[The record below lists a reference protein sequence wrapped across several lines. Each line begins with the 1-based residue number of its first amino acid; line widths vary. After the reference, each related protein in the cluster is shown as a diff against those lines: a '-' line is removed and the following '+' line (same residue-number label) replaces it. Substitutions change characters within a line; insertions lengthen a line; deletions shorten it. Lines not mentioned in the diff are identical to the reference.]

1 VRAWVE
7 REGRRAAAS
16 AGGQRGALSLPNIL
30 VAQLWH
36 CAKISVKIN
45 RMSLWKKLLW
55 IGVTIL
61 GLGAIGVLA
70 LSRGE
75 QISALWIIV
84 AGLCATAV
92 SYRFYSKWLAT
103 KVLVLNDE
111 RATPAVV
118 RNDGKDFVPTNRW
131 MVFGHHFA
139 AIAGPG
145 PLVGPVLAAQF
156 GFLPG
161 TLWILI
167 GATLGG
173 AVHDMIIL
181 FASVRR
187 GGKTLGQMVKEE
199 IGPGVGAL
207 ALISV
212 LAIMTILLA
221 VLALVVVQ
229 ALAKSPWGVF
239 TIAMTIP
246 IALIMGA
253 GLRSGRVS
261 VTAVT
266 IFGVIG
272 LGFAVW
278 GGQFL
283 AHFPALEIWFRHD
296 EKWIAWAI
304 MIYGLAASILPV
316 WMLLTP
322 RDYLSTFLKL
332 GTVAALAIAV
342 VLIHPALQMPA
353 ITKFIDGSGLV
364 FAGPVFPFVCITI
377 ACGAVSGF
385 HSLIASGTTPKM
397 LGRESRI
404 RDIGY
409 GAMVTEMMVAL
420 MAMIAACVLQPG
432 EYFAINSKG
441 APTEVVAKVSGAGFP
456 VTEQG
461 MNTLAHNLGES
472 TMFNRAGGAPT
483 FAVGMAHM
491 FAGISSSPT
500 ALALWYHFAIMF
512 EALFILT
519 TIDAG
524 TRVGRFLL
532 QDLLGNLWRP
542 LGNTRSWS
550 ANFFSSFLLVAAWG
564 WFLYQGI
571 IDPLGGINTLWPL
584 FGLAN
589 QLLSVIALCLATTIL
604 IKMQKTKYLFITLV
618 PLVFMCI
625 VTFSAGYLKIF
636 SANPNL
642 GLLSGAQS
650 FIEKAG
656 SLETGKAA
664 ELVRQAAVWRFDAV
678 VAASFLVLVLLIV
691 LGSANQWWQLIRGTK
706 PVVLRESEFVSIDAA
721 TSGVGSE
728 AVA

>member
-1 VRAWVE
+1 
-7 REGRRAAAS
+7 
-16 AGGQRGALSLPNIL
+16 
-30 VAQLWH
+30 
-36 CAKISVKIN
+36 
-45 RMSLWKKLLW
+45 MSLWKKLLW
-55 IGVTIL
+55 VGVTLL
-61 GLGAIGVLA
+61 GLASLAVLA

-75 QISALWIIV
+75 QISALWIV
-84 AGLCATAV
+84 TAGFCAAAI
-92 SYRFYSKWLAT
+92 SYRFYSKWIAA
-103 KVLVLNDE
+103 KILVLNDE
-111 RATPAVV
+111 CGTPAVV
-118 RNDGKDFVPTNRW
+118 KNDGKDFVPTNRW

-139 AIAGPG
+139 AITGPG

-173 AVHDMIIL
+173 AVHDMIVL

-199 IGPGVGAL
+199 IGGGVGVL
-207 ALISV
+207 AMISV
-212 LAIMTILLA
+212 LAIMIILLA

-246 IALIMGA
+246 TALIMGF
-253 GLRSGRVS
+253 GLRSGKFN
-261 VTAVT
+261 VTVIT
-266 IFGVIG
+266 VIG
-272 LGFAVW
+272 LVGLGLGVW

-283 AHFPALEIWFRHD
+283 GNFPAIEAWFRHD
-296 EKWIAWAI
+296 ATWIAWAI

-332 GTVAALAIAV
+332 GTVAALAVAV
-342 VLIHPALQMPA
+342 ILIHPTLQMPA
-353 ITKFIDGSGLV
+353 LTKFIDGSGLV

-397 LGRESRI
+397 LGRESRV

-409 GAMVTEMMVAL
+409 GAMITEMMVAL
-420 MAMIAACVLQPG
+420 MALIAASVLQPG
-432 EYFAINSKG
+432 QYFAINMKG
-441 APTEVVAKVSGAGFP
+441 SPTEVVQKVSAEGFP
-456 VTEQG
+456 VTASEMLVLGQ
-461 MNTLAHNLGES
+461 NLGEK

-491 FAGISSSPT
+491 FARVSSSPT

-532 QDLLGNLWRP
+532 QDLLGNVWKP
-542 LGNTRSWS
+542 LGNTRSWT
-550 ANFFSSFLLVAAWG
+550 ANFFSSVLLVAAWG
-564 WFLYQGI
+564 WFLYQGV

-589 QLLSVIALCLATTIL
+589 QLLSVIALCLGTTLL
-604 IKMQKTKYLFITLV
+604 IKMGKARYLFITIV
-618 PLVFMCI
+618 PLLFMAV
-625 VTFSAGYLKIF
+625 VTFSAGYMKIF
-636 SANPNL
+636 SPDPNL
-642 GLLSGAQS
+642 GLLASARLA
-650 FIEKAG
+650 IEKSAEAADAG
-656 SLETGKAA
+656 AA
-664 ELVRQAAVWRFDAV
+664 AVLIRQATMYRIDVF

-691 LGSANQWWQLIRGTK
+691 IGSAVEWYRLLVGHKRVQLH
-706 PVVLRESEFVSIDAA
+706 ESEFVSLAEVA
-721 TSGVGSE
+721 TS
-728 AVA
+728 

>member
-1 VRAWVE
+1 MT
-7 REGRRAAAS
+7 
-16 AGGQRGALSLPNIL
+16 I
-30 VAQLWH
+30 
-36 CAKISVKIN
+36 
-45 RMSLWKKLLW
+45 WKKVIW
-55 IGVTIL
+55 FAVAAL
-61 GLGAIGVLA
+61 GTGAIAVLA

-75 QISALWIIV
+75 QVSALWIIV
-84 AGLCATAV
+84 AGLCALSI

-118 RNDGKDFVPTNRW
+118 QNDGKDFVPTNRW

-173 AVHDMIIL
+173 GVHDMIVL

-187 GGKTLGQMVKEE
+187 RGKTLGQMVKEE
-199 IGPGVGAL
+199 IGRGVGVL

-212 LAIMTILLA
+212 LAIMIILLA

-229 ALAKSPWGVF
+229 ALASSPWGVF

-246 IALIMGA
+246 VALIMGF
-253 GLRSGRVS
+253 GLRTGRVNVGL
-261 VTAVT
+261 VTA
-266 IFGVIG
+266 FGLLG
-272 LGFAVW
+272 LLFAVW

-283 AHFPALEIWFRHD
+283 AHFPALEAWFRHD
-296 EKWIAWAI
+296 QKWLAWAI
-304 MIYGLAASILPV
+304 ILYGLAASILPV
-316 WMLLTP
+316 WLLLTP

-332 GTVAALAIAV
+332 GTVAALALAV
-342 VLIHPALQMPA
+342 IVLHPTLLMPS
-353 ITKFIDGSGLV
+353 ISRFVDGTGLV
-364 FAGPVFPFVCITI
+364 FAGPVFPFVFITI

-385 HSLIASGTTPKM
+385 HSLVASGTTPKM
-397 LGRESRI
+397 IGRESRI
-404 RDIGY
+404 RQIGY

-432 EYFAINSKG
+432 EYFAINAKG
-441 APTEVVAKVSGAGFP
+441 APSEVVAKVSASGFP
-456 VTEQG
+456 VTEQQ
-461 MNTLAHNLGES
+461 MNALATDLGES

-491 FAGISSSPT
+491 FAGISASPT
-500 ALALWYHFAIMF
+500 AMALWYHFAIMF

-550 ANFFSSFLLVAAWG
+550 ANLFSSVLLVAAWG
-564 WFLYQGI
+564 WFLYQGVV
-571 IDPLGGINTLWPL
+571 DPLGGINSLWPL

-589 QLLSVIALCLATTIL
+589 QLLSVVALCLGTTIL
-604 IKMQKTKYLFITLV
+604 IKMKKAKYLFVTLV
-618 PLVFMCI
+618 PLCFMCA

-636 SANPNL
+636 SVDPKI
-642 GLLSGAQS
+642 GFLSGAAALVQN
-650 FIEKAG
+650 AG
-656 SLETGKAA
+656 AVGVDKAA
-664 ELVRQAAVWRFDAV
+664 QLTRQAAVWRFDAL
-678 VAASFLVLVLLIV
+678 VAFGFLVLVLLIV
-691 LGSANQWWQLIRGTK
+691 LGSAKHWWQLMHGTRRIE
-706 PVVLRESEFVSIDAA
+706 LHESEFVPLAQLESAPVIGA
-721 TSGVGSE
+721 
-728 AVA
+728 

>member
-1 VRAWVE
+1 M
-7 REGRRAAAS
+7 
-16 AGGQRGALSLPNIL
+16 N
-30 VAQLWH
+30 
-36 CAKISVKIN
+36 
-45 RMSLWKKLLW
+45 LWKKSLW
-55 IGVTIL
+55 CAVTLL
-61 GLGAIGVLA
+61 GLGAVYVLA

-84 AGLCATAV
+84 AGLCATSI
-92 SYRFYSKWLAT
+92 SYRFYSSWLAT
-103 KVLVLNDE
+103 KVLVLNE
-111 RATPAVV
+111 GRATPAVLQ
-118 RNDGKDFVPTNRW
+118 NDSKDYVPTNRW

-161 TLWILI
+161 TLWILV

-173 AVHDMIIL
+173 GVHDMIVL
-181 FASVRR
+181 FASIRR

-199 IGPGVGAL
+199 IGRGVGAL

-212 LAIMTILLA
+212 LAIMIILLA

-229 ALAKSPWGVF
+229 ALAQSPWGVF
-239 TIAMTIP
+239 TIAVTIP
-246 IALIMGA
+246 VALIMGI
-253 GLRSGRVS
+253 GLRTGKVN
-261 VTAVT
+261 VMAVT
-266 IFGVIG
+266 IFGLLG
-272 LGFAVW
+272 LAFGVW

-283 AHFPALEIWFRHD
+283 AHFPAIEAWFRHD
-296 EKWIAWAI
+296 QKWLAWAI
-304 MIYGLAASILPV
+304 MIYGLAASVLPV

-332 GTVAALAIAV
+332 GTVALLAVAV
-342 VLIHPALQMPA
+342 VLIHPPLQMPS

-397 LGRESRI
+397 LRRESRI
-404 RDIGY
+404 RSIGY

-432 EYFAINSKG
+432 EYFAINTKG
-441 APTEVVAKVSGAGFP
+441 TPTEVVERVSAAGFP
-456 VTEQG
+456 VTEQQ
-461 MNTLAHNLGES
+461 MTRLASDLGES

-491 FAGISSSPT
+491 FSRISTGPT

-532 QDLLGNLWRP
+532 QDFLGNLWRP

-550 ANFFSSFLLVAAWG
+550 ANLFSSVLLVAAWG
-564 WFLYQGI
+564 WFLYVGV
-571 IDPLGGINTLWPL
+571 IDPLGGINSLWPL

-589 QLLSVIALCLATTIL
+589 QLLSVVALCLGTTIL
-604 IKMQKTKYLFITLV
+604 IKMHKAKYLFVTVL
-618 PLVFMCI
+618 PLCFMCA
-625 VTFSAGYLKIF
+625 VTFSAGYLKVF
-636 SANPNL
+636 SPDPKL
-642 GLLSGAQS
+642 GFLSGARS
-650 FIEKAG
+650 LLNEAAG
-656 SLETGKAA
+656 IVDSAKAA
-664 ELVRQAAVWRFDAV
+664 NLARQAGVWQFDAL
-678 VAASFLVLVLLIV
+678 VAVFFLVLVLMIV
-691 LGSANQWWQLIRGTK
+691 LGSARQWWRLLLGRKPLI
-706 PVVLRESEFVSIDAA
+706 LYESEFVAISAA
-721 TSGVGSE
+721 QL
-728 AVA
+728 AKF

>member
-1 VRAWVE
+1 MTLLGV
-7 REGRRAAAS
+7 AS
-16 AGGQRGALSLPNIL
+16 LA
-30 VAQLWH
+30 
-36 CAKISVKIN
+36 
-45 RMSLWKKLLW
+45 
-55 IGVTIL
+55 
-61 GLGAIGVLA
+61 VLA
-70 LSRGE
+70 MSRGE
-75 QISALWIIV
+75 QISALWIV
-84 AGLCATAV
+84 TAGFCAAAI
-92 SYRFYSKWLAT
+92 SYRFYSKWIAT

-111 RATPAVV
+111 RATPALVK
-118 RNDGKDFVPTNRW
+118 NDGKDFVPTNRW

-173 AVHDMIIL
+173 AVHDMIVL

-199 IGPGVGAL
+199 VAPGVGVL

-212 LAIMTILLA
+212 LAIMIILLA

-229 ALAKSPWGVF
+229 ALAKSPWGMF

-246 IALIMGA
+246 TALIMGF
-253 GLRSGRVS
+253 GLRAGKFN
-261 VTAVT
+261 VTVIT
-266 IFGVIG
+266 IIG
-272 LGFAVW
+272 LMGLGLGVW

-283 AHFPALEIWFRHD
+283 ANFPTIEAWFRHD
-296 EKWIAWAI
+296 ATWIAWAI

-342 VLIHPALQMPA
+342 VVIHPTLQMPSL
-353 ITKFIDGSGLV
+353 TKFIDGSGLV

-385 HSLIASGTTPKM
+385 HSLISSGTTPKM
-397 LGRESRI
+397 LARESLV

-409 GAMVTEMMVAL
+409 GAMITEMMVAL
-420 MAMIAACVLQPG
+420 MALIAASVLQPG
-432 EYFAINSKG
+432 QYFAINMKG
-441 APTEVVAKVSGAGFP
+441 TPTEIVQKVSDAGFP
-456 VTEQG
+456 VTEQE
-461 MNTLAHNLGES
+461 MSILAKDLGEQ
-472 TMFNRAGGAPT
+472 TMYNRAGGAPT

-491 FAGISSSPT
+491 FARVTSSST

-532 QDLLGNLWRP
+532 QDLLGNVWRP

-550 ANFFSSFLLVAAWG
+550 ANFLTSVLLVAAWG
-564 WFLYQGI
+564 WFLYQGVV
-571 IDPLGGINTLWPL
+571 DPLGGVNTLWPL

-589 QLLSVIALCLATTIL
+589 QLLSVIALCLCTTIL
-604 IKMQKTKYLFITLV
+604 IKMQKTRYVYITLA
-618 PLVFMCI
+618 PLLFMCA
-625 VTFSAGYLKIF
+625 VTFSAGYLKVF
-636 SANPNL
+636 SADPKL
-642 GLLSGAQS
+642 GFLSGAESLAAQAVA
-650 FIEKAG
+650 IVDPAKAH
-656 SLETGKAA
+656 
-664 ELVRQAAVWRFDAV
+664 ELLRQAWVWKIDAV
-678 VAASFLVLVLLIV
+678 VAGFFMLFVFLIV
-691 LGSANQWWQLIRGTK
+691 IGSAAQWWQLIRGTK
-706 PVVLRESEFVSIDAA
+706 PVVLRENEFVPV
-721 TSGVGSE
+721 TQLEPVGL
-728 AVA
+728 

>member
-1 VRAWVE
+1 
-7 REGRRAAAS
+7 
-16 AGGQRGALSLPNIL
+16 
-30 VAQLWH
+30 
-36 CAKISVKIN
+36 
-45 RMSLWKKLLW
+45 MSLWKKLLW
-55 IGVTIL
+55 LVVSALGVV
-61 GLGAIGVLA
+61 AIAILA

-84 AGLCATAV
+84 AGLCALSI
-92 SYRFYSKWLAT
+92 SYRFYSKWLAAR
-103 KVLVLNDE
+103 VLVLNEE
-111 RATPAVV
+111 RATPAVLQ
-118 RNDGKDFVPTNRW
+118 NDGKDYVPTNRW

-173 AVHDMIIL
+173 GVHDMIML
-181 FASVRR
+181 FASIRR

-199 IGPGVGAL
+199 IGRGVGAL

-212 LAIMTILLA
+212 LAIMIILLA

-229 ALAKSPWGVF
+229 ALAESPWGVF

-246 IALIMGA
+246 VALIMGI
-253 GLRSGRVS
+253 GLRTGKVN
-261 VTAVT
+261 VLAVT
-266 IFGVIG
+266 IFGLIG
-272 LGFAVW
+272 LAFGVW

-283 AHFPALEIWFRHD
+283 ADFPAIEAWFRHD
-296 EKWIAWAI
+296 QKWLAWAI

-332 GTVAALAIAV
+332 GTVVMLAAAV
-342 VLIHPALQMPA
+342 VLINPTLQMSA
-353 ITKFIDGSGLV
+353 ITKFIDGTGLV

-397 LGRESRI
+397 VRRESRI
-404 RDIGY
+404 RTIGY

-432 EYFAINSKG
+432 EYFAINTKG
-441 APTEVVAKVSGAGFP
+441 APAEVVAKVSAAGFP
-456 VTEQG
+456 VTEVEMQQ
-461 MNTLAHNLGES
+461 LATNLGES

-491 FAGISSSPT
+491 FARVSASPT
-500 ALALWYHFAIMF
+500 ALGLWYHFAIMF

-532 QDLLGNLWRP
+532 QDFLGNLWRP

-550 ANFFSSFLLVAAWG
+550 ANVFASVLLVAAWG
-564 WFLYQGI
+564 WFLYEGVV
-571 IDPLGGINTLWPL
+571 DPLGGINSLWPL

-589 QLLSVIALCLATTIL
+589 QLLSVVALCLATTIL
-604 IKMQKTKYLFITLV
+604 IKMHKAKYLFVTVL
-618 PLVFMCI
+618 PLVFMCV
-625 VTFSAGYLKIF
+625 VTFSAGYLKVF
-636 SANPNL
+636 SSDPRL
-642 GLLSGAQS
+642 GFLSGAR
-650 FIEKAG
+650 
-656 SLETGKAA
+656 SLLHEATGITDPARAA
-664 ELVRQAAVWRFDAV
+664 DLVRQAGVWRFDAL
-678 VAASFLVLVLLIV
+678 VAIFFLALVLLIV
-691 LGSANQWWQLIRGTK
+691 IGSAKQWWQLLRGTK
-706 PVVLRESEFVSIDAA
+706 RVVLHESEFVPISAA
-721 TSGVGSE
+721 QLAE
-728 AVA
+728 F

>member
-1 VRAWVE
+1 M
-7 REGRRAAAS
+7 
-16 AGGQRGALSLPNIL
+16 
-30 VAQLWH
+30 
-36 CAKISVKIN
+36 SV
-45 RMSLWKKLLW
+45 WKKLLW
-55 IGVTIL
+55 FAVAAL
-61 GLGAIGVLA
+61 GTGAVAVLA
-70 LSRGE
+70 LSRNE
-75 QISALWIIV
+75 HISALWIIV
-84 AGLCATAV
+84 AGLCALSI
-92 SYRFYSKWLAT
+92 SYRFYSKWLAA

-111 RATPAVV
+111 RATPAVLQ
-118 RNDGKDFVPTNRW
+118 NDSKDFVPTNRW

-173 AVHDMIIL
+173 GVHDMIIL

-199 IGPGVGAL
+199 IGRGVGAL
-207 ALISV
+207 ALVSV
-212 LAIMTILLA
+212 LAIMIILLA

-229 ALAKSPWGVF
+229 ALAESPWGVF

-246 IALIMGA
+246 VALIMGI
-253 GLRSGRVS
+253 GLRTGKVS
-261 VTAVT
+261 VMAVT
-266 IFGVIG
+266 IFGLLG
-272 LGFAVW
+272 LAFGVW

-283 AHFPALEIWFRHD
+283 AHFPAIEAWFRHD
-296 EKWIAWAI
+296 QKWLAWAI
-304 MIYGLAASILPV
+304 MTYGLAASILPV

-332 GTVAALAIAV
+332 GTVAMLAAAV
-342 VLIHPALQMPA
+342 VLINPTSQMPA

-397 LGRESRI
+397 LKRESRI
-404 RDIGY
+404 RSIGY

-420 MAMIAACVLQPG
+420 MAMIAACVLLPG
-432 EYFAINSKG
+432 EYFAINTKG
-441 APTEVVAKVSGAGFP
+441 APAEVVAKISAAGFP
-456 VTEQG
+456 VTEAQ
-461 MNTLAHNLGES
+461 MQKLATNLGES

-483 FAVGMAHM
+483 FAVGMADM
-491 FAGISSSPT
+491 FARVSAGPT
-500 ALALWYHFAIMF
+500 ALAVWYHFAIMF

-532 QDLLGNLWRP
+532 QDFLGNLWRP

-550 ANFFSSFLLVAAWG
+550 ANFLSSVLLVSAWG
-564 WFLYQGI
+564 WFLYEGV
-571 IDPLGGINTLWPL
+571 IDPLGGINSLWPL

-589 QLLSVIALCLATTIL
+589 QLLSVVALCLGTTLL
-604 IKMQKTKYLFITLV
+604 IKMQKAKYLFVTLA
-618 PLVFMCI
+618 PLCFMCA
-625 VTFSAGYLKIF
+625 VTFSAGYLKVF
-636 SANPNL
+636 SADPRI
-642 GLLSGAQS
+642 GFLSGARS
-650 FIEKAG
+650 LSRDAAG
-656 SLETGKAA
+656 IADPAKAA
-664 ELVRQAAVWRFDAV
+664 ELVRQAAVWRFDAL
-678 VAASFLVLVLLIV
+678 VAVFFLVLVILIV
-691 LGSANQWWQLIRGTK
+691 LGSARQWWQLLRGTK
-706 PVVLRESEFVSIDAA
+706 RVVLHESEFVPLARA
-721 TSGVGSE
+721 E
-728 AVA
+728 VAISS

>member
-1 VRAWVE
+1 
-7 REGRRAAAS
+7 
-16 AGGQRGALSLPNIL
+16 
-30 VAQLWH
+30 
-36 CAKISVKIN
+36 
-45 RMSLWKKLLW
+45 MSMWKKLLW
-55 IGVTIL
+55 IGAAAL
-61 GLGAIGVLA
+61 GTWAVAVLA

-75 QISALWIIV
+75 QISALWIVI
-84 AGLCATAV
+84 AGFCALSI

-103 KVLVLNDE
+103 KVLVLNEE

-118 RNDGKDFVPTNRW
+118 RNDNKDYVPTNRW

-161 TLWILI
+161 SLWILI

-173 AVHDMIIL
+173 GVHDMIVL
-181 FASVRR
+181 FASIRR

-199 IGPGVGAL
+199 IGRGVGLL
-207 ALISV
+207 ALVSV
-212 LAIMTILLA
+212 LAIMIILLA

-229 ALAKSPWGVF
+229 ALAQSPWGVF
-239 TIAMTIP
+239 TIAVTIP
-246 IALIMGA
+246 IALIMGIA
-253 GLRSGRVS
+253 LRTGKVS
-261 VTAVT
+261 VLAVT
-266 IFGVIG
+266 IFGLLG
-272 LGFAVW
+272 LAFGVW

-283 AHFPALEIWFRHD
+283 GHFPVVEAWCHQD
-296 EKWIAWAI
+296 QKWLAWAI

-332 GTVAALAIAV
+332 GTVALLALAV
-342 VLIHPALQMPA
+342 VLINPTLQMPA

-397 LGRESRI
+397 IRRESRV
-404 RDIGY
+404 RSIGY

-420 MAMIAACVLQPG
+420 MAMIAACVLEPG
-432 EYFAINSKG
+432 QYFAINTKG
-441 APTEVVAKVSGAGFP
+441 TPAEVVAKVSAAGFP
-456 VTEQG
+456 VTEEEMQ
-461 MNTLAHNLGES
+461 TLATNLGES

-491 FAGISSSPT
+491 FARVSARPS

-532 QDLLGNLWRP
+532 QDVLGHVWRP

-550 ANFFSSFLLVAAWG
+550 ANFLASVLLVAAWG
-564 WFLYQGI
+564 WFLYEGV
-571 IDPLGGINTLWPL
+571 IDPLGGINSLWPL

-589 QLLSVIALCLATTIL
+589 QLLSVIALCLGTTL
-604 IKMQKTKYLFITLV
+604 LVKMHKAKYVFVTLV
-618 PLVFMCI
+618 PLGFMCV
-625 VTFSAGYLKIF
+625 VTFSAGYLKVF
-636 SANPNL
+636 SSDPRL
-642 GLLSGAQS
+642 GFLSGAQS
-650 FIEKAG
+650 LLDQA
-656 SLETGKAA
+656 STMADAGKAA
-664 ELVRQAAVWRFDAV
+664 ELVRQAAVWRFDAL
-678 VAASFLVLVLLIV
+678 VAVFFLVLVAAIV
-691 LGSANQWWQLIRGTK
+691 IGSAKQWWQLIRGRK
-706 PVVLRESEFVSIDAA
+706 RIVLHENEFVPITPAELA
-721 TSGVGSE
+721 QF
-728 AVA
+728 

>member
-1 VRAWVE
+1 MA
-7 REGRRAAAS
+7 
-16 AGGQRGALSLPNIL
+16 
-30 VAQLWH
+30 
-36 CAKISVKIN
+36 
-45 RMSLWKKLLW
+45 LWKKLLW
-55 IGVTIL
+55 IVVTIL
-61 GLGAIGVLA
+61 GLASVCVLA

-75 QISALWIIV
+75 SVSALWIV
-84 AGLCATAV
+84 TAGFCAAAI
-92 SYRFYSKWLAT
+92 SYRFYSKWLAA

-118 RNDGKDFVPTNRW
+118 QNDGKDFVPTNRW

-161 TLWILI
+161 MLWILI

-199 IGPGVGAL
+199 IGPGVGVI

-212 LAIMTILLA
+212 LAIMIILLA

-253 GLRSGRVS
+253 GLRSGRFNVAWI
-261 VTAVT
+261 TA
-266 IFGVIG
+266 FGLVG
-272 LGFAVW
+272 LIFAVW

-283 AHFPALEIWFRHD
+283 AQFPAIEVWFRHD
-296 EKWIAWAI
+296 QKWIAWAI

-332 GTVAALAIAV
+332 GTVAALAVAV
-342 VLIHPALQMPA
+342 VLLHPTLLMPS
-353 ITKFIDGSGLV
+353 ISRFVDGSGLV
-364 FAGPVFPFVCITI
+364 FAGPVFPFVFITI

-409 GAMVTEMMVAL
+409 GAMITEMMVAL
-420 MAMIAACVLQPG
+420 MALIAACVLQPG
-432 EYFAINSKG
+432 EYFAINAKG
-441 APTEVVAKVSGAGFP
+441 APSEVVAKVSAAGFP
-456 VTEQG
+456 VTEEQ
-461 MNTLAHNLGES
+461 MSILAQDLGEK
-472 TMFNRAGGAPT
+472 TMFGRAGGAPT

-491 FAGISSSPT
+491 FARASASPT

-532 QDLLGNLWRP
+532 QDLLGNVWRP

-550 ANFFSSFLLVAAWG
+550 ANFLASVLLVAAWG
-564 WFLYQGI
+564 WFLYQGV
-571 IDPLGGINTLWPL
+571 IDPLGGINSLWPL

-589 QLLSVIALCLATTIL
+589 QLLSVIALCLGTTLL
-604 IKMQKTKYLFITLV
+604 IKMQKTKYLFVTLV
-618 PLVFMCI
+618 PLCFMCA

-636 SANPNL
+636 SVDPKL
-642 GLLSGAQS
+642 GFLTGAQS
-650 FIEKAG
+650 LTEQAAA
-656 SLETGKAA
+656 LADPYKAA
-664 ELVRQAAVWRFDAV
+664 ELIRQASVWRFDAL

-691 LGSANQWWQLIRGTK
+691 LGSAIQWWQLVRRTK
-706 PVVLRESEFVSIDAA
+706 PVVLRESEFVQISQLEAA
-721 TSGVGSE
+721 HS
-728 AVA
+728 

>member
-1 VRAWVE
+1 MA
-7 REGRRAAAS
+7 
-16 AGGQRGALSLPNIL
+16 
-30 VAQLWH
+30 
-36 CAKISVKIN
+36 
-45 RMSLWKKLLW
+45 LWKRLLW
-55 IGVTIL
+55 IAVTIL
-61 GLGAIGVLA
+61 GLASICVLA

-75 QISALWIIV
+75 SVSALWIV
-84 AGLCATAV
+84 TAGFCAAAI
-92 SYRFYSKWLAT
+92 SYRFYSKWLAA

-118 RNDGKDFVPTNRW
+118 QNDGKDFVPTNRW

-187 GGKTLGQMVKEE
+187 GGKTLGQIVKEE

-212 LAIMTILLA
+212 LAIMIILLA

-253 GLRSGRVS
+253 GLRSGKFNVAWI
-261 VTAVT
+261 TA
-266 IFGVIG
+266 FGLFG
-272 LGFAVW
+272 LILAVW

-283 AHFPALEIWFRHD
+283 AQYPAVEVWFRHD
-296 EKWIAWAI
+296 QKWIAWAI

-332 GTVAALAIAV
+332 GTVAALALAV
-342 VLIHPALQMPA
+342 VLLHPTLLMPS
-353 ITKFIDGSGLV
+353 ISRFVDGSGLV
-364 FAGPVFPFVCITI
+364 FAGPVFPFVFITI

-409 GAMVTEMMVAL
+409 GAMITEMMVAL

-432 EYFAINSKG
+432 EYFAINAKG
-441 APTEVVAKVSGAGFP
+441 TPSEVVAKVSAAGFP
-456 VTEQG
+456 VTEQQ
-461 MNTLAHNLGES
+461 MSILAQDLGEK
-472 TMFNRAGGAPT
+472 TMFGRAGGAPT

-491 FAGISSSPT
+491 FARASASPT

-519 TIDAG
+519 AIDAG

-532 QDLLGNLWRP
+532 QDLLGNVWRP
-542 LGNTRSWS
+542 FGNTRSWS
-550 ANFFSSFLLVAAWG
+550 ANFLASVLLVAAWG
-564 WFLYQGI
+564 WFLYQGV
-571 IDPLGGINTLWPL
+571 IDPLGGINSLWPL

-589 QLLSVIALCLATTIL
+589 QLLSVVALCLGTTLL
-604 IKMQKTKYLFITLV
+604 IKMQKAKYLFVTLV
-618 PLVFMCI
+618 PLCFMCA

-636 SANPNL
+636 SVDPKL
-642 GLLSGAQS
+642 GFLTGAQS
-650 FIEKAG
+650 LTEQAAA
-656 SLETGKAA
+656 LADPYKAA
-664 ELVRQAAVWRFDAV
+664 ELIRQASVWRFDAL
-678 VAASFLVLVLLIV
+678 VAALFLVLVLLIV
-691 LGSANQWWQLIRGTK
+691 LGSAIHWWQLMRGTR
-706 PVVLRESEFVSIDAA
+706 PVVLRESEFVPIGQVGAA
-721 TSGVGSE
+721 NV
-728 AVA
+728 

>member
-1 VRAWVE
+1 M
-7 REGRRAAAS
+7 
-16 AGGQRGALSLPNIL
+16 
-30 VAQLWH
+30 
-36 CAKISVKIN
+36 SV
-45 RMSLWKKLLW
+45 WKKLAW
-55 IGVTIL
+55 IGVAAL
-61 GLGAIGVLA
+61 GTCAVAVLA

-75 QISALWIIV
+75 QISALWIVI
-84 AGLCATAV
+84 AGFCALAI

-103 KVLVLNDE
+103 KVLVLNEE
-111 RATPAVV
+111 RATPAVL
-118 RNDGKDFVPTNRW
+118 RNDNKDYVPTNRW

-173 AVHDMIIL
+173 GVHDMVVL
-181 FASVRR
+181 FASIRR

-199 IGPGVGAL
+199 IGRGVGLL
-207 ALISV
+207 ALVSV
-212 LAIMTILLA
+212 LAIMIILLA

-229 ALAKSPWGVF
+229 ALAQSPWGVF
-239 TIAMTIP
+239 TIAVTIP
-246 IALIMGA
+246 IALIMGIA
-253 GLRSGRVS
+253 LRTGKVS
-261 VTAVT
+261 VLAVT
-266 IFGVIG
+266 IFGLLG
-272 LGFAVW
+272 LAFGVW

-283 AHFPALEIWFRHD
+283 GYFPVIEAWCHQD
-296 EKWIAWAI
+296 QKWLAWAI

-332 GTVAALAIAV
+332 GTVALLAAAV
-342 VLIHPALQMPA
+342 VLINPTLQMPA

-397 LGRESRI
+397 IRRESRI
-404 RDIGY
+404 RSIGY

-420 MAMIAACVLQPG
+420 MAMIAACVLEPG
-432 EYFAINSKG
+432 QYFAINTKG
-441 APTEVVAKVSGAGFP
+441 TPAEVVAKVSAAGFP
-456 VTEQG
+456 VTEEEMQ
-461 MNTLAHNLGES
+461 TLATNLGES

-491 FAGISSSPT
+491 FARVSARPS

-532 QDLLGNLWRP
+532 QDVLGHVWRP

-550 ANFFSSFLLVAAWG
+550 ANFLASVLLVAAWG
-564 WFLYQGI
+564 WFLYEGVV
-571 IDPLGGINTLWPL
+571 DPLGGINSLWPL

-589 QLLSVIALCLATTIL
+589 QLLSVVALCLGTTLL
-604 IKMQKTKYLFITLV
+604 IKMHKAKYVFVTLI
-618 PLVFMCI
+618 PLGFMCV
-625 VTFSAGYLKIF
+625 VTFSAGWLKVF
-636 SANPNL
+636 SSDPRL
-642 GLLSGAQS
+642 GFLSGARSLLDQAS
-650 FIEKAG
+650 RMADADKAG
-656 SLETGKAA
+656 
-664 ELVRQAAVWRFDAV
+664 ELVRQAGVWRFDAL
-678 VAASFLVLVLLIV
+678 VAVFFLVLVAAIV
-691 LGSANQWWQLIRGTK
+691 IGSAKQWWQLIRGSK
-706 PVVLRESEFVSIDAA
+706 RIVLHENEFVPITPGQLAQF
-721 TSGVGSE
+721 
-728 AVA
+728 

>member
-1 VRAWVE
+1 
-7 REGRRAAAS
+7 
-16 AGGQRGALSLPNIL
+16 
-30 VAQLWH
+30 
-36 CAKISVKIN
+36 
-45 RMSLWKKLLW
+45 MSLWKRLLW
-55 IGVTIL
+55 VGVTLL
-61 GLGAIGVLA
+61 GLASLAVLA

-75 QISALWIIV
+75 QISALWIV
-84 AGLCATAV
+84 TAGFCAAAI
-92 SYRFYSKWLAT
+92 SYRFYSKWIAT
-103 KVLVLNDE
+103 KILVLNDE
-111 RATPAVV
+111 RATPAMVK
-118 RNDGKDFVPTNRW
+118 NDGKDFVPTNRW

-173 AVHDMIIL
+173 AVHDMIVL

-199 IGPGVGAL
+199 IAPGVGVL

-212 LAIMTILLA
+212 LAIMIILLA

-246 IALIMGA
+246 TALIMGF
-253 GLRSGRVS
+253 GLRSGKFN
-261 VTAVT
+261 VTLIT
-266 IFGVIG
+266 IIGLIG
-272 LGFAVW
+272 LGFGVW

-283 AHFPALEIWFRHD
+283 EKFPEIEAWFRHD
-296 EKWIAWAI
+296 ATWIAWAI

-332 GTVAALAIAV
+332 GTVAALAVAV
-342 VLIHPALQMPA
+342 ILIHPTLQMPSL
-353 ITKFIDGSGLV
+353 TKFIDGSGLV

-385 HSLIASGTTPKM
+385 HSLISSGTTPKM
-397 LGRESRI
+397 LSRESRV

-409 GAMVTEMMVAL
+409 GAMITEMMVAL
-420 MAMIAACVLQPG
+420 MALIAASVLQPG
-432 EYFAINSKG
+432 QYFAINMKG
-441 APTEVVAKVSGAGFP
+441 TPTEVVQKVSAQGFP
-456 VTEQG
+456 VTEEE
-461 MNTLAHNLGES
+461 MSILAKNLGEQ
-472 TMFNRAGGAPT
+472 TMYNRAGGAPT

-491 FAGISSSPT
+491 FARVTASPT

-532 QDLLGNLWRP
+532 QDLLGNVWRP
-542 LGNTRSWS
+542 LGNTQSWS
-550 ANFFSSFLLVAAWG
+550 ANFLTSVVLVAAWG
-564 WFLYQGI
+564 WFLYQGVV
-571 IDPLGGINTLWPL
+571 DPLGGVNTLWPL

-589 QLLSVIALCLATTIL
+589 QLLSVIALCLCTTIL
-604 IKMQKTKYLFITLV
+604 IKMQKTRYLFITLA
-618 PLVFMCI
+618 PLCFMCA

-636 SANPNL
+636 SADPRL
-642 GLLSGAQS
+642 GFLSGAQS
-650 FIEKAG
+650 LAQQAAAIVDP
-656 SLETGKAA
+656 TKAA
-664 ELVRQAAVWRFDAV
+664 ELLRQAHVWQFDAI
-678 VAASFLVLVLLIV
+678 VAGFFMLFVFLIV
-691 LGSANQWWQLIRGTK
+691 GGSAAQWWQLIRGMK
-706 PVVLRESEFVSIDAA
+706 PVVLRESEFVPV
-721 TSGVGSE
+721 TSVTTS
-728 AVA
+728 AVAG

>member
-1 VRAWVE
+1 
-7 REGRRAAAS
+7 
-16 AGGQRGALSLPNIL
+16 
-30 VAQLWH
+30 
-36 CAKISVKIN
+36 
-45 RMSLWKKLLW
+45 LWKKLIW
-55 IGVTIL
+55 FAVAAL
-61 GLGAIGVLA
+61 GTWAVATLA

-75 QISALWIIV
+75 RISALWIVV
-84 AGLCATAV
+84 AGFCALSI

-103 KVLVLNDE
+103 KVLVLNEE
-111 RATPAVV
+111 RATPALLE
-118 RNDGKDFVPTNRW
+118 NDNKDYVPTNRW

-173 AVHDMIIL
+173 GVHDMIVL
-181 FASVRR
+181 FASIRR
-187 GGKTLGQMVKEE
+187 DGKTLGQMVREE
-199 IGPGVGAL
+199 IGRGVGLL

-212 LAIMTILLA
+212 LAIMIILLA

-229 ALAKSPWGVF
+229 ALAESPWGVF
-239 TIAMTIP
+239 TIATTIP
-246 IALIMGA
+246 IALIMGV
-253 GLRSGRVS
+253 GLRTGKVS
-261 VTAVT
+261 VLGVT
-266 IFGVIG
+266 IFGLLG
-272 LGFAVW
+272 LTFGVW

-283 AHFPALEIWFRHD
+283 AHYPVVESCFRHD
-296 EKWIAWAI
+296 QKWLAWAI

-332 GTVAALAIAV
+332 GTVAMLAVAV
-342 VLIHPALQMPA
+342 VLINPALQMPS

-397 LGRESRI
+397 VTRESSI
-404 RDIGY
+404 RPIGY

-432 EYFAINSKG
+432 EYFAINTKG
-441 APTEVVAKVSGAGFP
+441 APTEVVAKVSAAGFP
-456 VTEQG
+456 VTETEMQK
-461 MNTLAHNLGES
+461 LATNLGES

-491 FAGISSSPT
+491 FARVSARPT

-532 QDLLGNLWRP
+532 QDFLGNLWRP
-542 LGNTRSWS
+542 LGNTRSWG
-550 ANFFSSFLLVAAWG
+550 ANFFSSLLLVAAWG
-564 WFLYQGI
+564 WFLYEGV
-571 IDPLGGINTLWPL
+571 IDPLGGINSLWPL

-589 QLLSVIALCLATTIL
+589 QLLSVVALCLGTTLL
-604 IKMQKTKYLFITLV
+604 IKMRKSKYLFVTLG
-618 PLVFMCI
+618 PLCFMSA
-625 VTFSAGYLKIF
+625 VTFSAGYLKVF
-636 SANPNL
+636 SPDPRL
-642 GLLSGAQS
+642 GFLSGAQS
-650 FIEKAG
+650 LLTQASVI
-656 SLETGKAA
+656 TDPIKAA
-664 ELVRQAAVWRFDAV
+664 NLARQATIWRFDAF
-678 VAASFLVLVLLIV
+678 VAVFFLVLVFLIV
-691 LGSANQWWQLIRGTK
+691 LGSAKQWWQLLRGTRR
-706 PVVLRESEFVSIDAA
+706 VVLHESEFVPLS
-721 TSGVGSE
+721 
-728 AVA
+728 AVSQA

>member
-1 VRAWVE
+1 M
-7 REGRRAAAS
+7 
-16 AGGQRGALSLPNIL
+16 I
-30 VAQLWH
+30 
-36 CAKISVKIN
+36 
-45 RMSLWKKLLW
+45 LWKKLLW
-55 IGVTIL
+55 IAVTLL
-61 GLGAIGVLA
+61 GLASLAVLT

-84 AGLCATAV
+84 AGLCGAAI

-111 RATPAVV
+111 RATPAIV

-173 AVHDMIIL
+173 AVHDMIVL

-199 IGPGVGAL
+199 IGHGVGVL

-212 LAIMTILLA
+212 LAIMIILLA

-246 IALIMGA
+246 VALIMGF
-253 GLRSGRVS
+253 GLRSGKVN

-266 IFGVIG
+266 IFGLVG
-272 LGFAVW
+272 LAFGVW

-283 AHFPALEIWFRHD
+283 GNFPAIEAWFRHD
-296 EKWIAWAI
+296 AIWVSWAV

-316 WMLLTP
+316 WLLLTP

-332 GTVAALAIAV
+332 GTVAALAVAV
-342 VLIHPALQMPA
+342 IVIHPTLQMPA
-353 ITKFIDGSGLV
+353 LTKFIDGSGLV

-397 LGRESRI
+397 VGRESRI

-409 GAMVTEMMVAL
+409 GAMITEMMVAL
-420 MAMIAACVLQPG
+420 MALIAACVLQPG
-432 EYFAINSKG
+432 EYFAINTKG
-441 APTEVVAKVSGAGFP
+441 TPTEVVAKVSAAGFP
-456 VTEQG
+456 VNESE
-461 MNTLAHNLGES
+461 MSILAQNLGEK

-491 FAGISSSPT
+491 FAKLSASPT

-532 QDLLGNLWRP
+532 QDLLGNVWRP
-542 LGNTRSWS
+542 LGNTRSWT
-550 ANFFSSFLLVAAWG
+550 ANFVASVLLVAAWG
-564 WFLYQGI
+564 WFLYQGVV
-571 IDPLGGINTLWPL
+571 DPLGGINTLWPL

-589 QLLSVIALCLATTIL
+589 QLLSVIALCLCTTIL
-604 IKMQKTKYLFITLV
+604 IKMQKTRYLFITLV
-618 PLVFMCI
+618 PLAFMCA

-636 SANPNL
+636 SADPKL
-642 GLLSGAQS
+642 GFLSGAQS
-650 FIEKAG
+650 LASEASGIVDP
-656 SLETGKAA
+656 TKAA
-664 ELVRQAAVWRFDAV
+664 ELMRQARVWQFDAI
-678 VAASFLVLVLLIV
+678 VAGSFMLFVFLIV
-691 LGSANQWWQLIRGTK
+691 VGSATQWWQLIRGTK
-706 PVVLRESEFVSIDAA
+706 PVVLRESEFVPISA
-721 TSGVGSE
+721 TGP
-728 AVA
+728 AQA

>member
-1 VRAWVE
+1 
-7 REGRRAAAS
+7 
-16 AGGQRGALSLPNIL
+16 
-30 VAQLWH
+30 
-36 CAKISVKIN
+36 
-45 RMSLWKKLLW
+45 MSLWKRLLW
-55 IGVTIL
+55 VGVTLL
-61 GLGAIGVLA
+61 GLASLAVLA

-75 QISALWIIV
+75 QVSALWIIV
-84 AGLCATAV
+84 AGLCAASV

-118 RNDGKDFVPTNRW
+118 KNDGKDFVPTNRW

-167 GATLGG
+167 GATMGG
-173 AVHDMIIL
+173 AVHDMIVL

-199 IGPGVGAL
+199 IGPGVGVL

-212 LAIMTILLA
+212 LAIMIILLA

-246 IALIMGA
+246 VALIMGL
-253 GLRSGRVS
+253 GLRSGKVS
-261 VTAVT
+261 VTVIT
-266 IFGVIG
+266 IFGLLG
-272 LGFAVW
+272 LAFGVW

-283 AHFPALEIWFRHD
+283 GQFPVIESWFRHD
-296 EKWIAWAI
+296 PLWLAWAI

-332 GTVAALAIAV
+332 GTVAALAVAV
-342 VLIHPALQMPA
+342 LLLHPTLQMPA
-353 ITKFIDGSGLV
+353 LTKFIDGTGLV

-397 LGRESRI
+397 IGRESRI

-420 MAMIAACVLQPG
+420 MALIAACVLQPG

-441 APTEVVAKVSGAGFP
+441 TPTEVVARVSDAGFP
-456 VTEQG
+456 VTESE
-461 MNTLAHNLGES
+461 MTILARDLGES

-491 FAGISSSPT
+491 FARVSAGPT
-500 ALALWYHFAIMF
+500 AMALWYHFAIMF

-524 TRVGRFLL
+524 TRVGRFLF
-532 QDLLGNLWRP
+532 QDLLGNVCRP
-542 LGNTRSWS
+542 LGNTQSWVANCFAS
-550 ANFFSSFLLVAAWG
+550 ALLVAGWG
-564 WFLYQGI
+564 WFLYQGV

-589 QLLSVIALCLATTIL
+589 QLLSVIALCLCTTIL
-604 IKMQKTKYLFITLV
+604 IKMQKTRYLFITLL
-618 PLVFMCI
+618 PLAFMCA

-636 SANPNL
+636 SPDPKL
-642 GLLSGAQS
+642 GFLSGA
-650 FIEKAG
+650 A
-656 SLETGKAA
+656 SLRGQATGIDDANKVAA
-664 ELVRQAAVWRFDAV
+664 LARQAAVWQFDAL
-678 VAASFLVLVLLIV
+678 VAAFFLVLVLLIV
-691 LGSANQWWQLIRGTK
+691 LGSARQWWQLIRGTK
-706 PVVLRESEFVSIDAA
+706 PVELRESEFVS
-721 TSGVGSE
+721 VGQLES
-728 AVA
+728 VG

>member
-1 VRAWVE
+1 M
-7 REGRRAAAS
+7 
-16 AGGQRGALSLPNIL
+16 
-30 VAQLWH
+30 
-36 CAKISVKIN
+36 SV
-45 RMSLWKKLLW
+45 WKKLLW
-55 IGVTIL
+55 FAVAAL
-61 GLGAIGVLA
+61 GTGAVALLA
-70 LSRGE
+70 LSRKE
-75 QISALWIIV
+75 HISALWIIV
-84 AGLCATAV
+84 AGLCALSI
-92 SYRFYSKWLAT
+92 SYRFYSKWLAA

-111 RATPAVV
+111 RSTPAVLQ
-118 RNDGKDFVPTNRW
+118 NDSKDFVPTNRW

-173 AVHDMIIL
+173 GVHDMIIL

-199 IGPGVGAL
+199 IGRGVGAL
-207 ALISV
+207 ALVSV
-212 LAIMTILLA
+212 LAIMIILLA

-229 ALAKSPWGVF
+229 ALAESPWGVF

-246 IALIMGA
+246 VALIMGI
-253 GLRSGRVS
+253 GLRTGKVN
-261 VTAVT
+261 VLAVT
-266 IFGVIG
+266 IFGLLG
-272 LGFAVW
+272 LAFGVW

-283 AHFPALEIWFRHD
+283 AHFPAIEVWFRHD
-296 EKWIAWAI
+296 QKWLAWAI

-332 GTVAALAIAV
+332 GTVAMLAAAV
-342 VLIHPALQMPA
+342 VLINPTLQMPS
-353 ITKFIDGSGLV
+353 ITKFVDGSGPI

-397 LGRESRI
+397 LRRESRI
-404 RDIGY
+404 RSIGY

-432 EYFAINSKG
+432 EYFAINTKG
-441 APTEVVAKVSGAGFP
+441 APTEVVAKISAAGFP
-456 VTEQG
+456 VTEAQ
-461 MNTLAHNLGES
+461 MQKLATNLGES

-483 FAVGMAHM
+483 FAVGMADM
-491 FAGISSSPT
+491 FARASAGPT
-500 ALALWYHFAIMF
+500 ALAVWYHFAIMF

-532 QDLLGNLWRP
+532 QDFLGNLWRP

-550 ANFFSSFLLVAAWG
+550 ANFLSSVLLVSAWG
-564 WFLYQGI
+564 WFLYEGV
-571 IDPLGGINTLWPL
+571 IDPLGGINSLWPL

-589 QLLSVIALCLATTIL
+589 QLLSVVALCLGTTLL
-604 IKMQKTKYLFITLV
+604 IKMKKVKYLFVTLA
-618 PLVFMCI
+618 PLCFMCA
-625 VTFSAGYLKIF
+625 VTFSAGYLKVF
-636 SANPNL
+636 SADPRI
-642 GLLSGAQS
+642 GFLSGAQS
-650 FIEKAG
+650 LMREASGIADPA
-656 SLETGKAA
+656 KAA
-664 ELVRQAAVWRFDAV
+664 DLVRQAGVWRFDAL
-678 VAASFLVLVLLIV
+678 VAVFFLVLVLLIV
-691 LGSANQWWQLIRGTK
+691 LGSARQWWQLVRGTRR
-706 PVVLRESEFVSIDAA
+706 VVLHESEFVPITPAHLA
-721 TSGVGSE
+721 QF
-728 AVA
+728 